1 MENVTLVFNGSDL
14 TTTSETELI
23 CCYNCLN
30 EISISLENNKEN
42 EYNFINISIN
52 KQTAVRL
59 VRELKKQ
66 IGFIKI
72 RDNKEG
78 GNGTR

>member
-14 TTTSETELI
+14 TTTNDYKLI
-23 CCYNCLN
+23 CSYNYLN
-30 EISISLENNKEN
+30 EISISLDDDIDKYIE
-42 EYNFINISIN
+42 ISIN

-66 IGFIKI
+66 IGLIKTKQ
-72 RDNKEG
+72 NKEVE
-78 GNGTR
+78 NGAR